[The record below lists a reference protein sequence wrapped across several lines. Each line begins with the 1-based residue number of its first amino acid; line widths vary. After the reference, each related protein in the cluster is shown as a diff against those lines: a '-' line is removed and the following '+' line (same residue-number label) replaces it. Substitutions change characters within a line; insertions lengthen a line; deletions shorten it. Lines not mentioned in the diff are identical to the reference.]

1 MINGMFSSGG
11 KSLIKRDVLRTSFT
25 SNFSGFVM
33 RPSAVIVII
42 SPPFMVAALSG

>member
-1 MINGMFSSGG
+1 MTNGMFSSGG

-25 SNFSGFVM
+25 SNFAGFVM

-42 SPPFMVAALSG
+42 SPPLIVAALSG